1 MENGK
6 PPYVLK
12 VNGEEMEMGFRLVV
26 VHDIL
31 ELAEKRGVIQS
42 RPQDYR
48 LESAVDDKHF
58 GFNDEVDLEKDN
70 IFVAVLDKPTPV
82 A

>member
-1 MENGK
+1 MTTK
-6 PPYVLK
+6 TDYVLK
-12 VNGEEMEMGFRLVV
+12 VNGEEMNMGFRFVIA
-26 VHDIL
+26 HDIL
-31 ELAEKRGVIQS
+31 EPAEKRGAIQS